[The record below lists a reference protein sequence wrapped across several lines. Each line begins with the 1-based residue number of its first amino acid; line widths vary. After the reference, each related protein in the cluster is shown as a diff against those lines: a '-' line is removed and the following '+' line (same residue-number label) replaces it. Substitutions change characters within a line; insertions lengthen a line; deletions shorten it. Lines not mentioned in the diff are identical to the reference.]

1 MARILRIFLF
11 AALTFSA
18 AAPAMAS
25 IEGNAYRTSYVC
37 SDLNGRRRWTATAE
51 IRHKEGDIY
60 TIIEKMK
67 GVYTNYRGEISWVAT
82 TDFERTKDA
91 VKPLNMDQRIF
102 NAAGKLI
109 AISKQSFDYDTKVVT
124 CTYEDLVMDTVSK
137 KEFAFTGDI
146 INRLL
151 QGLCGQKLIEAGLA
165 SKEMQVI
172 SPEPA
177 IYNIRLEMVGR
188 DDIEVNGVKRSA
200 YKLCFDPQLGMFDF
214 VKVFLPKSYAWHS
227 AEPIFEWLRYEG
239 LESGV
244 DSPSV
249 EILSLEKDATTS
261 IPLPESAKP

>member
-1 MARILRIFLF
+1 
-11 AALTFSA
+11 
-18 AAPAMAS
+18 
-25 IEGNAYRTSYVC
+25 
-37 SDLNGRRRWTATAE
+37 
-51 IRHKEGDIY
+51 
-60 TIIEKMK
+60 
-67 GVYTNYRGEISWVAT
+67 
-82 TDFERTKDA
+82 
-91 VKPLNMDQRIF
+91 
-102 NAAGKLI
+102 
-109 AISKQSFDYDTKVVT
+109 
-124 CTYEDLVMDTVSK
+124 MDTVSK